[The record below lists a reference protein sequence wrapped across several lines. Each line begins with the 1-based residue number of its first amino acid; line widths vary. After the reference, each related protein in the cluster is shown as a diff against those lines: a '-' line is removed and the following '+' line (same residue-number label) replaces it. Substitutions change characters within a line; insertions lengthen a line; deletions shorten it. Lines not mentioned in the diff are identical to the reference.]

1 MVQWGACR
9 RVFISQHGENNSQ
22 LSSNTVEKDGDE
34 EAMVADSHLI
44 KDSQKSKRLCSVPRQ
59 EPNAVRSE
67 KLWDSCHRV
76 FINQQGENNQ
86 QPPSSSVKEDDD
98 SDRDDETITAEPLV
112 PEERQK
118 RKRTCPIQFQEMD
131 TARYQKQRQSRHC
144 NNNKK
149 NKVKSSINRWSEDRY
164 KLAEESMLEI
174 LKAEGAVFGNAITRP
189 ALRSAAR
196 KRIGDTGLLDHL
208 LKHIDGKVAPGGAER
223 FRRWHNTNG
232 VMEYWLE
239 GADMVDIRREAGVQD
254 PFWVPTT
261 SFEPGDLSHDP
272 IIAQELKLLKAEM
285 AKMKK
290 DVQNLVSKK
299 REEVQPS
306 TTNQR
311 PKLNSS
317 LLQLQE
323 TRKELENWKAK
334 TEKQL
339 TEISNSLN
347 SMQEMHEE
355 LVEWKAKIEQQLTE
369 TSNSLSVVQVS
380 NQCATFSPSA
390 SGEWE
395 NWFGSNELGNIPV
408 DFPNWLENG
417 DLVDMVPEEIVP
429 DPYKAPPSEEKP
441 SNILVKI
448 EPKTTGQDPC
458 QASPPG
464 KKLPSDNLVDIERE
478 ATVQQLYL
486 APPPVEKPHDARFN
500 IEPKALGLDLYQ
512 GPSTWK
518 RPSNNPSV
526 DPSCTRELELLKE
539 ELAAVKRDVQDL
551 EPNKPEEDSVDSTP
565 NSSSCTDL
573 DLDNS
578 LLLMQEMQK
587 ELVKWKA
594 KIEQQLAGI
603 SVTLN
608 GMHSKLVPKVE
619 TVE

>member
-1 MVQWGACR
+1 
-9 RVFISQHGENNSQ
+9 
-22 LSSNTVEKDGDE
+22 
-34 EAMVADSHLI
+34 
-44 KDSQKSKRLCSVPRQ
+44 
-59 EPNAVRSE
+59 
-67 KLWDSCHRV
+67 
-76 FINQQGENNQ
+76 
-86 QPPSSSVKEDDD
+86 
-98 SDRDDETITAEPLV
+98 
-112 PEERQK
+112 
-118 RKRTCPIQFQEMD
+118 MD

-261 SFEPGDLSHDP
+261 SSEPGDLSHDP

-311 PKLNSS
+311 PKLN
-317 LLQLQE
+317 
-323 TRKELENWKAK
+323 KNWKAK

-417 DLVDMVPEEIVP
+417 DLVDM
-429 DPYKAPPSEEKP
+429 
-441 SNILVKI
+441 
-448 EPKTTGQDPC
+448 
-458 QASPPG
+458 
-464 KKLPSDNLVDIERE
+464 
-478 ATVQQLYL
+478 
-486 APPPVEKPHDARFN
+486 
-500 IEPKALGLDLYQ
+500 PKALGLDLYQ

-518 RPSNNPSV
+518 RPSNNPSI

>member
-1 MVQWGACR
+1 
-9 RVFISQHGENNSQ
+9 
-22 LSSNTVEKDGDE
+22 
-34 EAMVADSHLI
+34 
-44 KDSQKSKRLCSVPRQ
+44 
-59 EPNAVRSE
+59 
-67 KLWDSCHRV
+67 
-76 FINQQGENNQ
+76 
-86 QPPSSSVKEDDD
+86 
-98 SDRDDETITAEPLV
+98 
-112 PEERQK
+112 
-118 RKRTCPIQFQEMD
+118 
-131 TARYQKQRQSRHC
+131 
-144 NNNKK
+144 
-149 NKVKSSINRWSEDRY
+149 
-164 KLAEESMLEI
+164 
-174 LKAEGAVFGNAITRP
+174 
-189 ALRSAAR
+189 
-196 KRIGDTGLLDHL
+196 
-208 LKHIDGKVAPGGAER
+208 
-223 FRRWHNTNG
+223 
-232 VMEYWLE
+232 
-239 GADMVDIRREAGVQD
+239 MVDIRREAGVQD

-261 SFEPGDLSHDP
+261 SSEPGDLSHDP

-478 ATVQQLYL
+478 ATVQQLYQ
-486 APPPVEKPHDARFN
+486 APPPAEKPHDARFN